1 MLLLGL
7 LLMAGAGAFT
17 GLLIADNLAGG
28 PHYTVSVLGHDIAT
42 MNTLGA
48 FLTGVALTLLF
59 GLGLLLLLS
68 AGARRRRRAAA
79 VDNPRVVGTAPES
92 AADPVAT
99 EAEPAAGHRWHLP
112 SRHRLSH

>member
-79 VDNPRVVGTAPES
+79 VDNPGSSAP
-92 AADPVAT
+92 
-99 EAEPAAGHRWHLP
+99 LP
-112 SRHRLSH
+112 SRQPIRWPPKQNQPPVTGGTCRPGTG

>member
-68 AGARRRRRAAA
+68 AAHAGAGGL
-79 VDNPRVVGTAPES
+79 PQWTTPGSSAP
-92 AADPVAT
+92 
-99 EAEPAAGHRWHLP
+99 LP
-112 SRHRLSH
+112 SRQPIRWPPKQNQPPVTGGTCRPGTG